1 MKKILSNIALLF
13 VLTISL
19 TACEKVIDVQLDTAP
34 EKLVI
39 DASIQWEKGT
49 AGNVQIIKLSKTAP
63 FNSQL
68 IPTVKDATV
77 TVTSQSG
84 LTFQF
89 VNQPNTGNYIC
100 ENFIPE
106 IDEVYTLTVVVDGQI
121 YSATETLRSVPVID
135 RVEQNLAGGFTG
147 EDIELKTF
155 YTDPAPSVDFYLFR
169 YKADYAAI
177 PFFEVTDDR
186 FNQGNQ
192 IFDYFTDENLEV
204 GQDIDISMM
213 GISERYYNYMNIL
226 LSISGSNGGSPFQS
240 PPATVRGNIVNTTN
254 PENFPLGFFNLG
266 EKTSLTYTIT
276 ED

>member
-1 MKKILSNIALLF
+1 MKKIYILF
-13 VLTISL
+13 CLAAFSL
-19 TACEKVIDVQLDTAP
+19 MSCEEVITVGLDTAP

-49 AGNVQIIKLSKTAP
+49 AGNVQTIKLSKTAP
-63 FNSQL
+63 YNSQL
-68 IPTVKDATV
+68 IPTVQGAVV
-77 TVTSQSG
+77 TVRSQSG
-84 LTFQF
+84 QTFDF

-100 ENFIPE
+100 TTFVPQ
-106 IDEVYTLTVVVDGQI
+106 IDEVYTLTVVVDGQT
-121 YSATETLRSVPVID
+121 YTATETLKRVPVID
-135 RVEQNLAGGFTG
+135 KIEQNLAGGFTG
-147 EDIELKTF
+147 EDIEIKAF

-169 YKADYAAI
+169 YKASYAAI

-204 GQDIDISMM
+204 GQTIDISFM

-226 LSISGSNGGSPFQS
+226 LSVAGSNGGSPFQS

-254 PENFPLGFFNLG
+254 PDNYPLGFFNCS
-266 EKTSLTYTIT
+266 ERTTTTYTIT
-276 ED
+276 EN

>member
-121 YSATETLRSVPVID
+121 YSATETLKSVPVID

-204 GQDIDISMM
+204 GQDIDISM
-213 GISERYYNYMNIL
+213 ISERYYNYMNIL

>member
-121 YSATETLRSVPVID
+121 YSATETLKSVPVID

>member
-1 MKKILSNIALLF
+1 MKKRIAKIALL
-13 VLTISL
+13 VGLIITLSS
-19 TACEKVIDVQLDTAP
+19 CEKVIDVQLDTAP

-77 TVTSQSG
+77 TVTSQGG
-84 LTFQF
+84 LTFDF

-106 IDEVYTLTVVVDGQI
+106 IDEVYTLTVVVGGQI
-121 YSATETLRSVPVID
+121 YSATETLKAVPVID

-169 YKADYAAI
+169 YKAAYAAI

-204 GQDIDISMM
+204 GQDIEISMM

-266 EKTSLTYTIT
+266 ERTSLTYTIT

>member
-89 VNQPNTGNYIC
+89 VNQSNTGNYIC